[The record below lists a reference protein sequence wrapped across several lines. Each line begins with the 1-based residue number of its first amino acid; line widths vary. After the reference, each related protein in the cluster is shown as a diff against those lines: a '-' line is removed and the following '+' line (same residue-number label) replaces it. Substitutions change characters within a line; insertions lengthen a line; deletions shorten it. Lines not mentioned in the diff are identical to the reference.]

1 MKVGKR
7 KGKEMQSNRISEKF
21 AELAER
27 GEKAFVCYVV
37 AGYPDIDTSYKVI
50 DALVKGGADIIEI
63 GIPFSDPIADG
74 PTIQAASH
82 SALEQGITPGKAL
95 RLAKIIRKKY
105 PKLPLL
111 AMTYCNILV
120 HSGVEKFMLQ
130 AKASGIDG
138 FILPDVPV
146 EESGEYTATAS
157 KLGLATV
164 FLASPNTSPVRL
176 QKIVK
181 SSSGFL
187 YLVSVYGITGARKSF
202 EDYTLNA
209 IRKVKKEAEGKIP
222 VAVGF
227 GISTPA
233 HTRFMIR
240 GGADAVIVG
249 SAIMDRIAK
258 WHGKKILLFSD
269 LQEFARSMKRACK

>member
-1 MKVGKR
+1 MPD
-7 KGKEMQSNRISEKF
+7 RIVEKF
-21 AELAER
+21 AELARNGER
-27 GEKAFVCYVV
+27 ALVCYVV
-37 AGYPDIDTSYKVI
+37 AGYPDVQTSQKVI
-50 DALVKGGADIIEI
+50 DALVKGGADVIEI

-82 SALEQGITPGKAL
+82 SALERGITPEKAL
-95 RLAKIIRKKY
+95 QLAKAVRKKY
-105 PKLPLL
+105 PTLPLL
-111 AMTYCNILV
+111 AMTYFNILV
-120 HSGVEKFMLQ
+120 RPGVGKFMSQ

-146 EESGEYTATAS
+146 EEAEAYSAAAL

-164 FLASPNTSPVRL
+164 FLASPNTSQARL
-176 QKIVK
+176 QKIVN

-209 IRKVKKEAEGKIP
+209 IKSVKQAAEGKVP

-233 HTRFMIR
+233 HVRFMISA
-240 GGADAVIVG
+240 GADAVIVG
-249 SAIMDRIAK
+249 SAIIDRIARLPA
-258 WHGKKILLFSD
+258 KKMLSE
-269 LQEFARSMKRACK
+269 LQDFARSMKKACRMR

>member
-1 MKVGKR
+1 MTAGKR
-7 KGKEMQSNRISEKF
+7 KGKKMQDNRISEKF

-27 GEKAFVCYVV
+27 GERAFICYVV
-37 AGYPDIDTSYKVI
+37 AGYPDIDTSHKVI

-82 SALEQGITPGKAL
+82 IALEHGITPEKAL
-95 RLAKIIRKKY
+95 QLARAVRKKY

-111 AMTYCNILV
+111 AMTYFNILL
-120 HSGVEKFMLQ
+120 HPGIEKFMLQ

-146 EESGEYTATAS
+146 EEAEEYSAIAS
-157 KLGLATV
+157 KLGLVTV

-176 QKIVK
+176 QKIVN

-209 IRKVKKEAEGKIP
+209 IRNVKKVAEGKIP

-227 GISTPA
+227 GISTPE
-233 HTRFMIR
+233 HVRFMIQA
-240 GGADAVIVG
+240 GADAIIVG
-249 SAIMDRIAK
+249 SAIIDRIARS
-258 WHGKKILLFSD
+258 HSKKVLLLSN
-269 LQEFARSMKRACK
+269 LKNFARSMKKACK

>member
-1 MKVGKR
+1 
-7 KGKEMQSNRISEKF
+7 MQNRISEKF
-21 AELAER
+21 AELARR
-27 GEKAFVCYVV
+27 GERALICYVV
-37 AGYPDIDTSYKVI
+37 AGYPDIKTSQKVI
-50 DALVKGGADIIEI
+50 ESLVKGGADIIEI

-82 SALEQGITPGKAL
+82 SALERGVTPEKAL
-95 RLAKIIRKKY
+95 ELAKSVRKKY

-111 AMTYCNILV
+111 AMTYYNILV
-120 HSGVEKFMLQ
+120 HPGVEKFMSQ
-130 AKASGIDG
+130 SKARGIDG

-146 EESGEYTATAS
+146 EEAQEYAAAAS

-164 FLASPNTSPVRL
+164 FLASPNTTHARL
-176 QKIVK
+176 ERIVG

-209 IRKVKKEAEGKIP
+209 IKGVKEAAGCKVP

-233 HTRFMIR
+233 HARFMI
-240 GGADAVIVG
+240 GAGADAVIVG
-249 SAIMDRIAK
+249 SAIIDKISGTP
-258 WHGKKILLFSD
+258 GKRTLAE
-269 LQEFARSMKRACK
+269 LQSFARSMKHACRAR

>member
-1 MKVGKR
+1 
-7 KGKEMQSNRISEKF
+7 MQNRISEKF
-21 AELAER
+21 AELARR
-27 GEKAFVCYVV
+27 GERALICYVV
-37 AGYPDIDTSYKVI
+37 AGYPDIKTSRKAI
-50 DALVKGGADIIEI
+50 DSLVSGVADIIEI

-82 SALEQGITPGKAL
+82 SALESGVTPEKAL
-95 RLAKIIRKKY
+95 ELAKSVRKKY
-105 PKLPLL
+105 PKLPML
-111 AMTYCNILV
+111 AMTYYNILV
-120 HSGVEKFMLQ
+120 HPGVEKFMSRS
-130 AKASGIDG
+130 KACGIDG

-146 EESGEYTATAS
+146 EEAQEYAAAAS

-164 FLASPNTSPVRL
+164 FLASPNTAQARL
-176 QKIVK
+176 RRIVE

-209 IRKVKKEAEGKIP
+209 IKSVKEAAGGKVP

-233 HTRFMIR
+233 HARFMI
-240 GGADAVIVG
+240 GAGADAVIVG
-249 SAIMDRIAK
+249 SAIIDKISRTP
-258 WHGKKILLFSD
+258 GKRTLAE
-269 LQEFARSMKRACK
+269 LQSFARSMKQACRAR

>member
-1 MKVGKR
+1 ML
-7 KGKEMQSNRISEKF
+7 NRINEKF
-21 AELAER
+21 AELGKKGER
-27 GEKAFVCYVV
+27 ALVCYVV
-37 AGYPDIDTSYKVI
+37 AGYPDIATSHRVI
-50 DALVKGGADIIEI
+50 DALVNGGADIIEI

-82 SALEQGITPGKAL
+82 IALEHGVTPEKAL
-95 RLAKIIRKKY
+95 QLARAVRKKH

-111 AMTYCNILV
+111 AMTYFNILV
-120 HSGVEKFMLQ
+120 RPGVEKFMSQ

-146 EESGEYTATAS
+146 EEAEAYLATAS
-157 KLGLATV
+157 KLGLATI
-164 FLASPNTSPVRL
+164 FLASPNTSQPRL

-187 YLVSVYGITGARKSF
+187 YLVSVFGITGARKSF
-202 EDYTLNA
+202 EDYTLDA
-209 IRKVKKEAEGKIP
+209 IRSVKKVAGDKIP

-233 HTRFMIR
+233 HARFMI
-240 GGADAVIVG
+240 GAGADAVIVG
-249 SAIMDRIAK
+249 SAIVDRIARLRGIK
-258 WHGKKILLFSD
+258 LLSD
-269 LQEFARSMKRACK
+269 LQSFAESMKKACS